1 MPSNSGRGEIATPD
15 IILGDNN
22 GQSCS
27 SEIVELVEKA
37 CLNEGFTVARNKPYS
52 GGFTTQTYGRPE
64 TGIHTLQIEINR
76 AIYMNEETIKRLPS
90 INSLKSKISNI
101 IEAVTQIQSSIMR
114 PNTNKKLDA
123 AE

>member
-1 MPSNSGRGEIATPD
+1 MD
-15 IILGDNN
+15 
-22 GQSCS
+22 
-27 SEIVELVEKA
+27 
-37 CLNEGFTVARNKPYS
+37 EGFTVARNKPYS

-64 TGIHTLQIEINR
+64 AGIHTLQIEINR
-76 AIYMNEETIKRLPS
+76 AIYMNEETITRLPS

-101 IEAVTQIQSSIMR
+101 IEIVTQIESSIMR